1 MLRFMLAAP
10 RRSGGGKTIMAKAF
24 GRFGFV
30 PLVLLAL
37 SASASGQDYP
47 SKPIRMVVPYP
58 AGGVVDFVGRQLA
71 QKMTVSMG
79 QTVVVENRVGAS
91 GSIGTEATAKS
102 PADGYSVLVVFDTH
116 AVNPHVYKNLRYDT
130 FKDLTA
136 VSLVAQIPL
145 AVMTYRGFAANSVA
159 DVVRMAKEKPGTL
172 SYGSTGPGTSGHL
185 AAEQFKLLA
194 GVDILHVPFRGGAP
208 LLTGLLGE
216 QVPLGIAAPTAFLS
230 NIADGKLKAFAV
242 TGKQRSPALPNVPT
256 MIEAGYP
263 ALDSGAWIGVVV
275 AAGTP
280 ASIIERLN
288 REVSEAV
295 KDPALSKVF
304 LEQMIEPVGST
315 PAAFEAFLR
324 AEHEKWGKVIK
335 DAKLDLQ
342 P

>member
-1 MLRFMLAAP
+1 LSTRLT
-10 RRSGGGKTIMAKAF
+10 KQEKIMVKAI
-24 GRFGFV
+24 GRWSLIPV
-30 PLVLLAL
+30 VLLAL
-37 SASASGQDYP
+37 TAGASGQDYP
-47 SKPIRMVVPYP
+47 NKPIRMVVAYP
-58 AGGVVDFVGRQLA
+58 AGGVVDFVARQIG
-71 QKMTVSMG
+71 QKMTGSMG
-79 QTVVVENRVGAS
+79 QPVVVENRVGAS
-91 GSIGTEATAKS
+91 GSIATEATAKS
-102 PADGYSVLVVFDTH
+102 APDGYTVLMVFDTH

-145 AVMTYRGFAANSVA
+145 ALMSYRGFSANTVA
-159 DVVRMAKEKPGTL
+159 DVVRLAKEKPGAL

-194 GVDILHVPFRGGAP
+194 GVDILHVPYRGGAP
-208 LLTGLLGE
+208 LLTALLGE
-216 QVPLGIAAPTAFLS
+216 QVQLGIAAPTAFIS

-242 TGKQRSPALPNVPT
+242 TGKQRSPVLPNVPT

-280 ASIIERLN
+280 PAVIERLN
-288 REVSEAV
+288 NEVAKAV
-295 KDPALSKVF
+295 KDPALSKIF

-315 PAAFEAFLR
+315 PAAFDAYLKS
-324 AEHEKWGKVIK
+324 EHDKWGKVIK
-335 DAKLDLQ
+335 DAKLNLQ

>member
-1 MLRFMLAAP
+1 
-10 RRSGGGKTIMAKAF
+10 MAKKCF
-24 GRFGFV
+24 GRLSFV
-30 PLVLLAL
+30 PMVLLAL
-37 SASASGQDYP
+37 CGTASGQDYP
-47 SKPIRMVVPYP
+47 TKPIRMVVPYP
-58 AGGVVDFVGRQLA
+58 AGGVVDFVARQIG

-79 QTVVVENRVGAS
+79 QPVIIENRVGAS

-102 PADGYSVLVVFDTH
+102 APDGYTIAVVFDTH
-116 AVNPHVYKNLRYDT
+116 SVNPHIYKNLRYDT
-130 FKDLTA
+130 FKDLAA

-145 AVMTYRGFAANSVA
+145 ALMSYRGFGANTVA

-194 GVDILHVPFRGGAP
+194 GVDIVHVPYRGGAP
-208 LLTGLLGE
+208 LLTALLGE
-216 QVPLGIAAPTAFLS
+216 QVQLGIAAPTAFLS
-230 NIADGKLKAFAV
+230 NIADDKLKAFAV
-242 TGKQRSPALPNVPT
+242 TGRQRSPALPSVPT

-280 ASIIERLN
+280 AAVIARLN
-288 REVSEAV
+288 SEVV
-295 KDPALSKVF
+295 NTMQDPALRKIF
-304 LEQMIEPVGST
+304 LEQMIEPVAST
-315 PAAFEAFLR
+315 PAMFEAFLR